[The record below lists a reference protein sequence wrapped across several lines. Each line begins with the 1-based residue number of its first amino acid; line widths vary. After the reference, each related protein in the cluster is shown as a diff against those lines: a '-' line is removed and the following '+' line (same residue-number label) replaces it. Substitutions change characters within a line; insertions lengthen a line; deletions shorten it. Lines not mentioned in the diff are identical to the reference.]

1 MTPRPPLR
9 LAQAVLA
16 LVIVAGGAS
25 GAAAEEDDFRLEV
38 GGFFAAYTGAYGTW
52 FGAQSR
58 FWLLDSTG
66 TRGQSGY
73 VDVIDLHWVAPAP
86 TDARAAYTHSTF
98 VLGRYLRSWHDLVY
112 TFVTLGGTFDDP
124 VFPQVQGELELNLI
138 VPQRRSLVL
147 TVGAGDRYFPSANR
161 PYMLGGFSY
170 ALPRAAFIYRF
181 WAGRGIALRAS
192 TTHLLTWAY
201 GERGKLWVRLDL
213 LWGDEAHVSPL
224 APLLSRE
231 ADVTSKGLT
240 LTTEVWLTKR
250 FGLVGQAE
258 VMEGTIEMDGAIGFH
273 RWQAVVRPFWTF

>member
-1 MTPRPPLR
+1 MSARPAPL
-9 LAQAVLA
+9 LASLLVVAALGVARPAV
-16 LVIVAGGAS
+16 
-25 GAAAEEDDFRLEV
+25 AEEDDFRLEA
-38 GGFFAAYTGAYGTW
+38 GGFFAAYTGNYGKW

-73 VDVIDLHWVAPAP
+73 VDVIDLHWIAP
-86 TDARAAYTHSTF
+86 TATPDRDAYTHSTF
-98 VLGRYLRSWHDLVY
+98 VLGRYLRSWHELIY
-112 TFVTLGGTFDDP
+112 TFVTLGGTFDEP

-147 TVGAGDRYFPSANR
+147 TVGAGDRYFPSVNR

-181 WAGRGIALRAS
+181 WAGRGIALKAS

-224 APLLSRE
+224 APLISKD

-240 LTTEVWLTKR
+240 LTGELWLTKR
-250 FGLVGQAE
+250 FGLVAQAE
-258 VMEGTIEMDGAIGFH
+258 VMEGTIETVGAVGYH